1 MATFDTILS
10 ISALITKLTYV
21 KMKILPP
28 GYNTKEIEK
37 ASKNKWRWEWLSEL
51 DTRGNKWGNWL
62 RKPDVAGIAFC
73 ECCNKTIKYGS
84 SGKKAVKKHSDDP
97 IHQKNMKTVIKPI
110 FSKK

>member
-62 RKPDVAGIAFC
+62 RKPDVAGVAFC
-73 ECCNKTIKYGS
+73 DCCNKTIKYGS

-97 IHQKNMKTVIKPI
+97 NHQKNMKTVI
-110 FSKK
+110 